1 MGPNR
6 WEEIDHTA
14 DWSIQVYG
22 QDLAGLLESAAYGMV
37 ALLGGQLSEESRDGI
52 WRFQL
57 SAPDAETLLI
67 DWLTELIWLI
77 EEENVLFSQF
87 EIEQTGDV
95 AVEARATGK
104 TGASFAKH
112 IKAATYHNLEI
123 RQTEG
128 ELETVVVFDV

>member
-1 MGPNR
+1 MGTNR

-14 DWSIQVYG
+14 DWSIRVYG

-37 ALLGGQLSEESRDGI
+37 ALLGGQLSEESRAET

-57 SAPDAETLLI
+57 SAPDAETVLI
-67 DWLTELIWLI
+67 DWLAELIWLI

-87 EIEQTGDV
+87 EIEQIGDV
-95 AVEARATGK
+95 AVAARATGK

-112 IKAATYHNLEI
+112 IKAATYHNLDI
-123 RQTEG
+123 RQTEDG
-128 ELETVVVFDV
+128 LETVVVFDV